1 MTNLISD
8 IHPLKSNSF
17 EKAISEDTKI
27 GKTTRTF
34 RPATQLVHA
43 GTLRSAFGETS
54 ESLFL
59 TQGFVYP
66 SAEAAEA
73 RFKGEEPGFIYSRY
87 ANPTTD
93 MFEKRMCALE
103 GAEDARATAS
113 GMAAVAAAIICQVK
127 AGDHVLAARAMF
139 GSCRYVIETLLPRYG
154 VEFTLIDGSKIE
166 NWQNAIRPN
175 TKVLFLESPTN
186 PTLEVID
193 ISAVAD
199 VANSVGAK
207 LIVDN
212 VFATPLFQK
221 PLELGAHIVVY
232 STTKHIDGQGR
243 CLGGMIL
250 SDKAWIDENLLEY
263 FRHTGP
269 GLSPFNSWVMLKG
282 LETLSVRVRQQ
293 TESAA
298 KIADFLS
305 THPAISKVIY
315 PGRADHPQADIVAR
329 QMKGGSTLL
338 AFEVKGGKKAAFKFE
353 NALEVVLISNNLG
366 DSKSLVTHP
375 ATTTHKN
382 LTDEA
387 RAELG
392 ISDGLLRLSVGL
404 EDADDLIEDL
414 DIALKASL

>member
-1 MTNLISD
+1 M
-8 IHPLKSNSF
+8 P
-17 EKAISEDTKI
+17 EDTKI
-27 GKTTRTF
+27 GNIARTL

-43 GTLRSAFGETS
+43 GTLRSGFGETS

-66 SAEAAEA
+66 NAEAAEA

-139 GSCRYVIETLLPRYG
+139 GSCRYIIETLLPRYG
-154 VEFTLIDGSKIE
+154 VDFTLIDGSKIE

-250 SDKAWIDENLLEY
+250 SDKAWIDENLHEY

-293 TESAA
+293 TENAA

-305 THPAISKVIY
+305 THSAISKVIY
-315 PGRADHPQADIVAR
+315 PGRADHPQADIISR

-353 NALEVVLISNNLG
+353 NALEIILISNNLG

-375 ATTTHKN
+375 TTTTHKN

-414 DIALKASL
+414 DIALKATL

>member
-1 MTNLISD
+1 MTANI
-8 IHPLKSNSF
+8 
-17 EKAISEDTKI
+17 
-27 GKTTRTF
+27 TRKL

-43 GTLRSAFGETS
+43 GTLRSGFGETS
-54 ESLFL
+54 EALFL

-139 GSCRYVIETLLPRYG
+139 GSCRYIIETLLPRYG
-154 VEFTLIDGSKIE
+154 VDFTLIDGSKIE

-193 ISAVAD
+193 IAAVAQ

-243 CLGGMIL
+243 CLGGVIL
-250 SDKAWIDENLLEY
+250 SDKQWVDENLHEY

-282 LETLSVRVRQQ
+282 LETLTVRVRQQ

-298 KIADFLS
+298 KIADFLAD
-305 THPAISKVIY
+305 HPAISKVIY
-315 PGRADHPQADIVAR
+315 PGRADHPQADIIAK
-329 QMKGGSTLL
+329 QMSGGSTLI
-338 AFEVKGGKKAAFKFE
+338 AFEVKGAKKATFNVE
-353 NALEVVLISNNLG
+353 NALEIIQISNNLG
-366 DSKSLVTHP
+366 DSKSLITHP
-375 ATTTHKN
+375 TTTTHKN

-414 DIALKASL
+414 DIALKEAL

>member
-1 MTNLISD
+1 MT
-8 IHPLKSNSF
+8 
-17 EKAISEDTKI
+17 
-27 GKTTRTF
+27 TTRKL

-43 GTLRSAFGETS
+43 GTLRSGFGETS
-54 ESLFL
+54 EALFL
-59 TQGFVYP
+59 TQGFVYDT
-66 SAEAAEA
+66 AEAAEA

-113 GMAAVAAAIICQVK
+113 GMAAVAAAILCQVK
-127 AGDHVLAARAMF
+127 AGDHVLAARALF
-139 GSCRYVIETLLPRYG
+139 GSCRYIIETLLPKYG
-154 VEFTLIDGSKIE
+154 VDFTLIDGSRAE
-166 NWQNAIRPN
+166 NWEKAIRPN
-175 TKVLFLESPTN
+175 TKALFLESPTN
-186 PTLEVID
+186 PTLEIVD
-193 ISAVAD
+193 IAAVAK

-232 STTKHIDGQGR
+232 SATKHIEGQGR
-243 CLGGMIL
+243 CLGGVIL
-250 SDKAWIDENLLEY
+250 SDKKWIDENLHEY

-269 GLSPFNSWVMLKG
+269 GLSPFNSWIMLKG
-282 LETLSVRVRQQ
+282 LETLPVRVRQQ

-298 KIADFLS
+298 KIADFLAD
-305 THPAISKVIY
+305 HPAVSRVIY
-315 PGRADHPQADIVAR
+315 PGRADHPQADIIAK
-329 QMKGGSTLL
+329 QMTGGSTLV
-338 AFEVKGGKKAAFKFE
+338 AFELKDGKKAAFDCE
-353 NALEVVLISNNLG
+353 NGLEVVRISNNLG
-366 DSKSLVTHP
+366 DSKSLITHP

-404 EDADDLIEDL
+404 EDAGDLIEDF
-414 DIALKASL
+414 DAALKAAK

>member
-1 MTNLISD
+1 LARFWQIEKTMT
-8 IHPLKSNSF
+8 
-17 EKAISEDTKI
+17 
-27 GKTTRTF
+27 KTTTRKLRT
-34 RPATQLVHA
+34 ATNLVHA
-43 GTLRSAFGETS
+43 GTLRSGFGETS
-54 ESLFL
+54 EALFL

-139 GSCRYVIETLLPRYG
+139 GSCRYIIETLLPRYG
-154 VEFTLIDGSKIE
+154 VDFTLIDGSKIE
-166 NWQNAIRPN
+166 NWESAIRPN

-193 ISAVAD
+193 IAAVAN

-232 STTKHIDGQGR
+232 STTKHIDGHGR
-243 CLGGMIL
+243 CLGGVIL
-250 SDKAWIDENLLEY
+250 SDKQWIDENLHEY

-282 LETLSVRVRQQ
+282 LETLTVRVQQQ
-293 TESAA
+293 TANAA
-298 KIADFLS
+298 KIADFLAG
-305 THPAISKVIY
+305 HPAVAKVLY
-315 PGRADHPQADIVAR
+315 PGRADHPQADIIAK
-329 QMKGGSTLL
+329 QMSGGSTLI
-338 AFEVKGGKKAAFKFE
+338 AFEVKGGKRETFNVE
-353 NALEVVLISNNLG
+353 NALEIIQISNNLG
-366 DSKSLVTHP
+366 DSKSLITHP
-375 ATTTHKN
+375 TTTTHKN

-392 ISDGLLRLSVGL
+392 ISDGLLRLSIGL
-404 EDADDLIEDL
+404 EDVNDLIEDL
-414 DIALKASL
+414 DTALRAAR

>member
-1 MTNLISD
+1 MTANI
-8 IHPLKSNSF
+8 
-17 EKAISEDTKI
+17 
-27 GKTTRTF
+27 TRKL

-43 GTLRSAFGETS
+43 GTLRSGFGETS
-54 ESLFL
+54 EALFL

-127 AGDHVLAARAMF
+127 VGDHVLAARAMF
-139 GSCRYVIETLLPRYG
+139 GSCRYIIETLLPRYG
-154 VEFTLIDGSKIE
+154 VDFTLIDGSKIE

-193 ISAVAD
+193 IASVAQ

-243 CLGGMIL
+243 CLGGVIL
-250 SDKAWIDENLLEY
+250 SDKQWVDENLHEY

-282 LETLSVRVRQQ
+282 LETLAVRVRQQ
-293 TESAA
+293 TESAS
-298 KIADFLS
+298 KIADFLAD
-305 THPAISKVIY
+305 HPAISKVIY
-315 PGRADHPQADIVAR
+315 PGRADHPQADVIAK
-329 QMKGGSTLL
+329 QMSGGSTLI
-338 AFEVKGGKKAAFKFE
+338 AFEVKGAKKATFNVE
-353 NALEVVLISNNLG
+353 NALEVIQISNNLG
-366 DSKSLVTHP
+366 DSKSLITHP
-375 ATTTHKN
+375 TTTTHKN

-414 DIALKASL
+414 DIALKAAL

>member
-1 MTNLISD
+1 LARFWQIEKTMTRKL
-8 IHPLKSNSF
+8 
-17 EKAISEDTKI
+17 
-27 GKTTRTF
+27 

-43 GTLRSAFGETS
+43 GTLRSGFGETS
-54 ESLFL
+54 EALFL
-59 TQGFVYP
+59 TQGFVYDT
-66 SAEAAEA
+66 AEAAEA

-113 GMAAVAAAIICQVK
+113 GMAAVAASILCQVK
-127 AGDHVLAARAMF
+127 AGDHVLAAKALF
-139 GSCRYVIETLLPRYG
+139 GSCRYIIETLLPRYG
-154 VEFTLIDGSKIE
+154 VDFTLIDGSKTE
-166 NWQNAIRPN
+166 NWEKAIRPN
-175 TKVLFLESPTN
+175 TKALFLESPTN
-186 PTLEVID
+186 PTLEIVD
-193 ISAVAD
+193 IAAVAKI
-199 VANSVGAK
+199 ANSVGAK

-232 STTKHIDGQGR
+232 SATKHIEGQGR
-243 CLGGMIL
+243 CLGGVIL
-250 SDKAWIDENLLEY
+250 SDKKWIDENLHEY

-269 GLSPFNSWVMLKG
+269 GLSPFNSWIMLKG
-282 LETLSVRVRQQ
+282 LETLPVRVRQQ

-298 KIADFLS
+298 KIADFLAD
-305 THPAISKVIY
+305 HPAISKVIY
-315 PGRADHPQADIVAR
+315 PGRADHPQADVIAK
-329 QMKGGSTLL
+329 QMTGGSTLV
-338 AFEVKGGKKAAFKFE
+338 AFELKGGKKAAFDFE
-353 NALEVVLISNNLG
+353 NGLEVVRISNNLG
-366 DSKSLVTHP
+366 DSKSLITHP

-404 EDADDLIEDL
+404 EDADDLIEDF
-414 DIALKASL
+414 DAALKAAK